1 MKYIKGDRF
10 YVALNASQARR
21 RLKGRGLGVRKVESA
36 GTHRAMIIHT
46 ATGEHLQ
53 QLLALFQ
60 NLVTGPE
67 EPAPTAERSDQTSD

>member
-1 MKYIKGDRF
+1 MKHIKGDRF

-21 RLKGRGLGVRKVESA
+21 RLKGHGLGVRKVESA
-36 GTHRAMIIHT
+36 GTNRAMIIHT

-60 NLVTGPE
+60 NLITGPE
-67 EPAPTAERSDQTSD
+67 DPPAPAERSDNAHE

>member
-1 MKYIKGDRF
+1 MKPIKGDRF

-21 RLKGRGLGVRKVESA
+21 RLKGRGFGVRKVESA

-53 QLLALFQ
+53 KLLALFQ
-60 NLVTGPE
+60 NLITGPE
-67 EPAPTAERSDQTSD
+67 DSAAPDERADQAHE